1 MTKRKTIE
9 DLTRPYFEGKWL
21 NDYYILNTCPF
32 CRGKSTLRFYGNGCS
47 WECFSCKTGG
57 GPKEMKSLLANRKDA
72 AKYDG
77 LFDNLEEPADP
88 DGLVVVS
95 RYNSPVQVKRID
107 TGFKELDM
115 LTNGLPE
122 GTLSILTGKQG
133 EGKSTFA
140 GQMALNAVNDGF
152 GVCFYSGELSS
163 GIFKHWIY
171 SQAAGPNWMNEVT
184 DRFGKKRHVVDDMA
198 KQRISKWLG
207 EKLIL
212 YDNTANNTSETD
224 SIIKR
229 FMISRRIFG
238 SSLFF
243 VDNLMTAKI
252 DINRDKDFFRA
263 QANFV
268 GDLISFAQQERV
280 HVVLIAHPGKA
291 DYGDPNDNVAGLGD
305 VTRRSSIIMTMHR
318 MSEAEKATEN
328 CDNLLVVSKNREYG
342 EYGKIKF
349 NFNVASKRMVPQIGE
364 QVKYKWEEEL

>member
-1 MTKRKTIE
+1 
-9 DLTRPYFEGKWL
+9 
-21 NDYYILNTCPF
+21 
-32 CRGKSTLRFYGNGCS
+32 
-47 WECFSCKTGG
+47 
-57 GPKEMKSLLANRKDA
+57 
-72 AKYDG
+72 
-77 LFDNLEEPADP
+77 
-88 DGLVVVS
+88 
-95 RYNSPVQVKRID
+95 
-107 TGFKELDM
+107 
-115 LTNGLPE
+115 
-122 GTLSILTGKQG
+122 
-133 EGKSTFA
+133 
-140 GQMALNAVNDGF
+140 
-152 GVCFYSGELSS
+152 
-163 GIFKHWIY
+163 
-171 SQAAGPNWMNEVT
+171 MNEIT

-198 KQRISKWLG
+198 KQRISEWLG

-252 DINRDKDFFRA
+252 EINRDKDFFRA

-268 GDLISFAQQERV
+268 GELIAFAQQERV

-318 MSEAEKATEN
+318 MNEEEKRNEI

-342 EYGKIKF
+342 EYGKVKF
-349 NFNVASKRMVPQIGE
+349 NFNVASKRMVPQVGE
-364 QVKYKWEEEL
+364 QVKYKWEETI